1 MWEGYLMP
9 RYTATLNLEFN
20 ADDRDDAK
28 AFVNAAR
35 NAIEYHGNRSPRR
48 DLAAEPDDL
57 EEAT

>member
-1 MWEGYLMP
+1 MP